1 MTGVRADGVPLA
13 VILALTRAVIV
24 AGADVRT
31 AVAQVGAALTA
42 LDPDADALVAVAR
55 RLSLGLPWIEAWEDA
70 PPRFAPVERALALA
84 WSTGASP
91 IAALDAAADAVARQS
106 RRAGER
112 AAAELGVR
120 LTLPLSLC
128 LLPAFVLTGI
138 VPLLLAL
145 ARGVLAQ

>member
-1 MTGVRADGVPLA
+1 VPLT
-13 VILALTRAVIV
+13 VTLALMRAVIV

-31 AVAQVGAALTA
+31 ALEQVGASLTQ
-42 LDPDADALVAVAR
+42 LDPDADSLVTVSK
-55 RLSLGLPWIEAWEDA
+55 RLALGLPWPEAWAGTPE
-70 PPRFAPVERALALA
+70 RLAPVERAFRLA
-84 WSTGASP
+84 WSSGASP
-91 IAALDAAADAVARQS
+91 VAALDAAADALARQS

-120 LTLPLSLC
+120 LTIPLSLC

-145 ARGVLAQ
+145 ARGVLAGM